1 MRLFITIIAVLMGI
15 WVIPFLLPVES
26 GLKFGL
32 PYRVF
37 FSLIAIF
44 GGFWFYLLRMPSTP
58 PLKSTP
64 RALAS
69 VALVYLLSISAIV
82 LLANLAPQFVFEG
95 KSASGA
101 TAEEKGKAVFN
112 DPNIGCFLCHSVAGS
127 GGTRGPELSHIA
139 TNAGHRKPGMSVE
152 DYLKESILNPG
163 AFVVPPFDNT
173 MPPNVQ
179 RLSPEALSDLLAYLK
194 GLR

>member
-1 MRLFITIIAVLMGI
+1 MRLFITLVAVLVGI

-26 GLKFGL
+26 GMKFGL

-69 VALVYLLSISAIV
+69 VALVYLLSIGGIV
-82 LLANLAPQFVFEG
+82 LFANLAPQFAFED
-95 KSASGA
+95 KSALGA

-112 DPNIGCFLCHSVAGS
+112 DPNVGCFLCHSVAGS
-127 GGTRGPELSHIA
+127 GGTRGPDLSHVA
-139 TNAGHRKPGMSVE
+139 TNAGNRKAGMLVE
-152 DYLKESILNPG
+152 DYLKESLLKPS
-163 AFVVPPFDNT
+163 AFVVPPFDNI
-173 MPPNVQ
+173 MPPIAQ

-194 GLR
+194 GLK